1 LKGLSM
7 GGIKVEKIKSWI
19 VGGSLFDQFNLCVVG
34 AITLLLLCTYTVH
47 LRAPSKTTTP
57 RFLISWSSQHID
69 TPPQSEYVIYIL
81 VLLVMINAI
90 QP

>member
-1 LKGLSM
+1 M

-34 AITLLLLCTYTVH
+34 ATTLLLLCTCTVQ
-47 LRAPSKTTTP
+47 LRALGKTMTP
-57 RFLISWSSQHID
+57 RFLIFWTSQHID
-69 TPPQSEYVIYIL
+69 TTPQSEYVIYIL

-90 QP
+90 QS